1 MISAIRCELIT
12 LDPFGSISWGFYHY
26 HVGASFGGLIEI

>member
-1 MISAIRCELIT
+1 MMSVIKCELIT
-12 LDPFGSISWGFYHY
+12 LDTSGFISWGFYHY